1 MIRHYIDY
9 FTLFLGGIRKAVNS
23 AKSGVLIVGTEFD
36 DPILVAGMIDVLIDV
51 ASDAVLEVVVAV
63 VDVAHAG
70 FDADVVVEGDVKAA
84 VDAVGLTS
92 P

>member
-9 FTLFLGGIRKAVNS
+9 FTLFLGGIRKAANS
-23 AKSGVLIVGTEFD
+23 AKSGGLIVGTEFD

-70 FDADVVVEGDVKAA
+70 SADVVAESDVKAA

>member
-9 FTLFLGGIRKAVNS
+9 FTLFLGGIRKAANS
-23 AKSGVLIVGTEFD
+23 AKPEALVVGTEFD
-36 DPILVAGMIDVLIDV
+36 DPILVAGMIDALIDV

-70 FDADVVVEGDVKAA
+70 FDADVVVEDDVKAA
-84 VDAVGLTS
+84 DAVGLTS

>member
-1 MIRHYIDY
+1 M
-9 FTLFLGGIRKAVNS
+9 GGIRKATNS

-63 VDVAHAG
+63 VDVAHAD
-70 FDADVVVEGDVKAA
+70 FDAGVVVEDDVKAA
-84 VDAVGLTS
+84 ADAVGLTS